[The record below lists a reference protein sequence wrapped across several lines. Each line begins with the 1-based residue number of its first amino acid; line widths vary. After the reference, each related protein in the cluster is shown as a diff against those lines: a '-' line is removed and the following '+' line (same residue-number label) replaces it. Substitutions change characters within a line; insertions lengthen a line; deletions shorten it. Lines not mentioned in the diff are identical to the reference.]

1 MKRWT
6 WVLLLAAAGP
16 GCVTVPEVKNVPPQP
31 APAEVEEA
39 PRPRPRPVL
48 PDQVTDENADEK
60 LRQLQD
66 EVERES
72 HAPARLRR

>member
-16 GCVTVPEVKNVPPQP
+16 GCVTVPEVKDPPPQTP
-31 APAEVEEA
+31 VEVEEA
-39 PRPRPRPVL
+39 PRPVM
-48 PDQVTDENADEK
+48 PDQVTEETADEK

-72 HAPARLRR
+72 QLPQRPRR

>member
-16 GCVTVPEVKNVPPQP
+16 GCVTVPASEDEPLRA

-39 PRPRPRPVL
+39 PRPLRVM
-48 PDQVTDENADEK
+48 PDQVTEENATDV
-60 LRQLQD
+60 LRQMEEDTDRQLN
-66 EVERES
+66 
-72 HAPARLRR
+72 APPRLRR